1 MFTLRSRNY
10 DEQGTLIVA
19 EVISEG
25 ISPVENVLLQTI
37 LQGFM
42 VSISSL
48 RVISGVAGL
57 TWGVQ
62 VYITAFGMEA
72 SQIGKNTTTPLNCR
86 V

>member
-48 RVISGVAGL
+48 RVISGAAGL
-57 TWGVQ
+57 TWGCR
-62 VYITAFGMEA
+62 YI
-72 SQIGKNTTTPLNCR
+72 
-86 V
+86 